1 MDQVTI
7 NGIDISKGS
16 FQRNRVNCGTAVMN
30 VTTDST
36 SAKAKRGCT
45 LQSGTIP
52 FPSHCRAVM
61 WEELPTPCTIS
72 TRNSEIEALDIR
84 RADVQ
89 GHWNYTFL
97 PNPENESGIS

>member
-16 FQRNRVNCGTAVMN
+16 FQRNRVNCGAAVMN

-36 SAKAKRGCT
+36 SAKAKRRCT
-45 LQSGTIP
+45 RQSGTIP